1 MKNNRPTCS
10 PWLHARPGEQLG
22 LSPRSSDRAGGLS
35 TGAQR
40 TRRSSKGARLSGR
53 GSRKPSSA
61 GSCRPQSGE
70 ARIYPCRDWRPS
82 VLAPRGRCQWRLEPF
97 CGGLPLI
104 VGLLEFHATIL
115 RRPLWRSTRCGNQ
128 TAPLPIMP
136 VHNSYSSR
144 RATVAP
150 MTEGKEFSVIQL
162 PTFDWPKSH
171 CVPSPRFRLFVAA
184 DVTSV
189 STDTLSDFSLGAL
202 NGGMV
207 YFCAWGN
214 GCERF
219 HDIVDEILV
228 EWTPERGIRRQTGGL
243 ESLRSASGATLVAAQ
258 LRWRTTPD
266 ASPQSAAPIRGAFSA
281 CSSRDQQPGVPHIR
295 PWRRFRECYQ
305 IQQ

>member
-1 MKNNRPTCS
+1 VGFRQVLSERDDHRRAHVCREGVAANRAA
-10 PWLHARPGEQLG
+10 LEVAVRNQARLEFTL
-22 LSPRSSDRAGGLS
+22 AAIGGLLFS
-35 TGAQR
+35 HLAGVVN
-40 TRRSSKGARLSGR
+40 GVLSLFAVGFR
-53 GSRKPSSA
+53 
-61 GSCRPQSGE
+61 
-70 ARIYPCRDWRPS
+70 
-82 VLAPRGRCQWRLEPF
+82 
-97 CGGLPLI
+97 LI